1 MNAGEC
7 LVGTGPLST
16 AMQNVDKGNPVGFI
30 YPEDSTVITVGPSAV
45 LATAPHPNAARLF
58 LEWLF
63 SADYAQACAEWH
75 LEPVRADAP
84 PMKGTKRIGDFK
96 SLALSTAEI
105 AKGIPE
111 VIEQWRDTFGN

>member
-1 MNAGEC
+1 M
-7 LVGTGPLST
+7 ST
-16 AMQNVDKGNPVGFI
+16 VMQSVDKGNPVAFI

-45 LATAPHPNAARLF
+45 LASAPHPNAARLY

-63 SADYAQACAEWH
+63 SLDYAQACVEMH

-84 PMKGTKRIGDFK
+84 PMQGTKRIGTFK
-96 SLALSTAEI
+96 SIALSTTEI
-105 AKGIPE
+105 AKGIPD